1 MLEVKGSRHKISK
14 KAKPPGDAIPNM
26 YARREKLSKEASLL
40 SSFSKLM
47 SPPMVKAQD
56 KDNEEVT
63 AEEIEAII
71 EQQENDNADK
81 AALDA

>member
-1 MLEVKGSRHKISK
+1 
-14 KAKPPGDAIPNM
+14 
-26 YARREKLSKEASLL
+26 
-40 SSFSKLM
+40 
-47 SPPMVKAQD
+47 MVKAQD